1 MRIIIDR
8 EKKITL
14 LQALQ
19 RGYIE
24 DDELR
29 GWLSYNTATAEELER
44 ELDRLTK
51 IQHPDTCKRVQRLGL
66 CLYCNHLTST
76 NNK

>member
-1 MRIIIDR
+1 MRIELNR

-29 GWLSYNTATAEELER
+29 GWLSYDTATADEIER
-44 ELDRLTK
+44 ELDRLMK
-51 IQHPDTCKRVQRLGL
+51 AQHPADCHRLQRLGL
-66 CLYCNHLTST
+66 CLYCKH
-76 NNK
+76 